1 MPVNKFKLKAA
12 LADLDSK
19 GIEVGDVVMVTWD
32 VPENYGGG
40 SRKHSGTLKSLDRTD
55 GWFEVAPSN
64 RSPGHLRSC
73 IAAGSMKMV
82 KLDGEDAEKI
92 KAEIA
97 KAPQAKKSGRTDSKT
112 ATDNPFVA
120 KAKKKDNPFMKK
132 AGK

>member
-12 LADLDSK
+12 LADIDAK
-19 GIEVGDVVMVTWD
+19 GIEVGDVVKVEWSVD
-32 VPENYGGG
+32 AAYGGG
-40 SRKHSGTLKSLDRTD
+40 TRSHAGTLKSLDRSD

-64 RSPGHLRSC
+64 RSPGHLRSSLTSS
-73 IAAGSMKMV
+73 AAVMT
-82 KLDGEDAEKI
+82 KLEGEEAEKV

-97 KAPQAKKSGRTDSKT
+97 TAPAKKSGRTDSKV

-132 AGK
+132 AKK